1 MKKWINKIVTR
12 VKQFRIVGYITI
24 GITLHKSG
32 MELEYLIP
40 EMFLLVI
47 LTELASRKGKST
59 SQEDIQTEIDK
70 VVERGRD

>member
-32 MELEYLIP
+32 TELEYLIP

-47 LTELASRKGKST
+47 LTELASRKGKKP
-59 SQEDIQTEIDK
+59 SQEDIQKEIDK

>member
-40 EMFLLVI
+40 EMFLLII
-47 LTELASRKGKST
+47 LTELASRKKKPT
-59 SQEDIQTEIDK
+59 SQVDIQTKIDK
-70 VVERGRD
+70 ILEKEMD